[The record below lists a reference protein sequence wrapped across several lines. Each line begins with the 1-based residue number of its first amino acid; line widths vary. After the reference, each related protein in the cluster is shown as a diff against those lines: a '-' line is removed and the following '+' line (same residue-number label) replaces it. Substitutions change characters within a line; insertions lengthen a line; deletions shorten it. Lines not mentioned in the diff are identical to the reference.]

1 MLFLFVFSAKS
12 FKMVS
17 ISESGD
23 TMKAFGKKTAAGL
36 TAFLLT
42 FTSLLTYM
50 GAVVFADD
58 FGDDPNDGIVTA
70 AERKTDLL
78 TEVHEDAPEVSA
90 ASYILY
96 DANSGAIL
104 LGSDYDVQKEP
115 ASMTKVM
122 TVLLAL
128 ERLDQSEMVTITEEM
143 AEAMD
148 NITADYVKL
157 GLQEGEVISVQ
168 DLVYSAVIKSA
179 NDASLVL
186 GMYMAGTEA
195 DFCEVMN
202 AKAAEI
208 GCTNTHFS
216 SAFGLSTPDN
226 VTTPYD
232 MALILNEAV
241 TNTNYPEIAK
251 TLNYT
256 IDATNKYSSERE
268 LNNGN
273 KFVSTTTYGYE
284 YYVGGKTGFTNTAG
298 YTLCAAAKKNNRT
311 LIGCVFNAADPDIR
325 YSDLIHLFE
334 YGFSNFATV
343 EITDSEFAPLID
355 ETKLQINDLLSD
367 TNLYIADQRVVLDH
381 YITTTSSRAQLG
393 STNRLDLSETVID
406 TQADK
411 QTLEIPLCKVYSDKT
426 YLIGTMVIELQKKTG
441 VVEVNPEKI
450 TNLTSVRSI
459 LITFAV
465 LSGLILLLVII
476 LLIFRARIIKRRRD
490 EVTKRANML

>member
-1 MLFLFVFSAKS
+1 MDEGDF
-12 FKMVS
+12 MIS
-17 ISESGD
+17 I
-23 TMKAFGKKTAAGL
+23 GKKTAAGL
-36 TAFLLT
+36 LAFLLA
-42 FTSLLTYM
+42 FTSLLTVTAAPVLA
-50 GAVVFADD
+50 GD

-78 TEVHEDAPEVSA
+78 NEPHEGAPEVSA
-90 ASYILY
+90 ASFILY

-128 ERLDQSEMVTITEEM
+128 ERLDQSEMVTITEDM
-143 AEAMD
+143 AEAVD
-148 NITADYVKL
+148 AITEDYVKL
-157 GLQEGEVISVQ
+157 GLQEGEVISVR
-168 DLVYSAVIKSA
+168 DLVYASVIKSA

-186 GMYMAGTEA
+186 GMHMAGTESA
-195 DFCEVMN
+195 FCDLMN
-202 AKAAEI
+202 AKASEI

-216 SAFGLSTPDN
+216 SAFGISNPDN

-241 TNTNYPEIAK
+241 TNTNYTEIAK
-251 TLNYT
+251 TLSYT

-268 LNNGN
+268 LANGN
-273 KFVSTTTYGYE
+273 KFVSTTDYGYE
-284 YYVGGKTGFTNTAG
+284 YYVGGKTGFTNSAG

-311 LIGCVFNAADPDIR
+311 LVGCVFNAADPDIR
-325 YSDLIHLFE
+325 YYDLIKLFE
-334 YGFSNFATV
+334 YGFSYFTTV
-343 EITDSEFAPLID
+343 EITDAEFTPMIEEA
-355 ETKLQINDLLSD
+355 KAQITDLLSD
-367 TNLYIADQRVVLDH
+367 TNLYISDQRVVLDH

-393 STNRLDLSETVID
+393 STNRLDLSEAVID
-406 TQADK
+406 TQADQ
-411 QTLEIPLCKVYSDKT
+411 QTLEIPLCKAYSDKT
-426 YLIGTMVIELQKKTG
+426 YLIGTMVIDIQKKAG

-459 LITFAV
+459 LVTFAV

-490 EVTKRANML
+490 ESTKRANML

>member
-1 MLFLFVFSAKS
+1 MALS
-12 FKMVS
+12 
-17 ISESGD
+17 
-23 TMKAFGKKTAAGL
+23 GKKFFTGL
-36 TAFLLT
+36 TAFFMTLT
-42 FTSLLTYM
+42 SIWTFAS
-50 GAVVFADD
+50 AVVSAGGY
-58 FGDDPNDGIVTA
+58 GDDPNDGIVTA

-78 TEVHEDAPEVSA
+78 NEIHEDAPEISA

-104 LGSDYDVQKEP
+104 LGNDYDVQKEP

-128 ERLDQSEMVTITEEM
+128 EKLDPNDMVTISEDM
-143 AEAMD
+143 ADAMD
-148 NITADYVKL
+148 EITPDYVKL
-157 GLQEGEVISVQ
+157 GLQEGEVISVK
-168 DLVYSAVIKSA
+168 DLIYAAVLISA
-179 NDASLVL
+179 NDASLAL
-186 GMYMAGTEA
+186 GLFMGGTESG
-195 DFCEVMN
+195 FCEIMN

-208 GCTNTHFS
+208 GCVNTHFS
-216 SAFGLSTPDN
+216 SAYGLSTPDN

-241 TNTNYPEIAK
+241 TKTGYSEIAK

-268 LNNGN
+268 LTNGN
-273 KFVSTTTYGYE
+273 KFVNTTYYGYE

-311 LIGCVFNAADPDIR
+311 LIGCVFNAADADIR
-325 YSDLIHLFE
+325 YADLIKLFE
-334 YGFSNFATV
+334 YGYSNYATV
-343 EITDSEFAPLID
+343 EITQSEFTPLID
-355 ETKLQINDLLSD
+355 EAKAQIKDLLSD
-367 TNLYIADQRVVLDH
+367 TNLYMAEQRVVLDP

-393 STNRLDLSETVID
+393 STNRLDLSQTLID
-406 TQADK
+406 TQADH
-411 QTLEIPLCKVYSDKT
+411 QTLEIPLCKVYNDKT
-426 YLIGTMVIELQKKTG
+426 YLIGTLVIDIQKKAG

>member
-1 MLFLFVFSAKS
+1 MDEGDF
-12 FKMVS
+12 MIS
-17 ISESGD
+17 I
-23 TMKAFGKKTAAGL
+23 GKKTAAGL
-36 TAFLLT
+36 LAFLLA
-42 FTSLLTYM
+42 FTSLLTVTAAPVLA
-50 GAVVFADD
+50 GD

-78 TEVHEDAPEVSA
+78 NEPHEGAPEVSA
-90 ASYILY
+90 ASFILY

-104 LGSDYDVQKEP
+104 LGSNYDVQKEP

-128 ERLDQSEMVTITEEM
+128 ERLDQSEMVTITEDM
-143 AEAMD
+143 AEAVD
-148 NITADYVKL
+148 AITEDYVKL
-157 GLQEGEVISVQ
+157 GLQEGEVISVR
-168 DLVYSAVIKSA
+168 DLVYASVIKSA

-186 GMYMAGTEA
+186 GMHMAGTESA
-195 DFCEVMN
+195 FCDLMN
-202 AKAAEI
+202 AKASEI

-216 SAFGLSTPDN
+216 SAFGISNPDN

-241 TNTNYPEIAK
+241 TNTNYTEIAK
-251 TLNYT
+251 TLSYT

-268 LNNGN
+268 LANGN
-273 KFVSTTTYGYE
+273 KFVSTTDYGYE
-284 YYVGGKTGFTNTAG
+284 YYVGGKTGFTNSAG

-311 LIGCVFNAADPDIR
+311 LVGCVFNAADPDIR
-325 YSDLIHLFE
+325 YYDLIKLFE
-334 YGFSNFATV
+334 YGFSYFTTV
-343 EITDSEFAPLID
+343 EITDAEFTPMIEEA
-355 ETKLQINDLLSD
+355 KAQITDLLSD
-367 TNLYIADQRVVLDH
+367 TNLYISDQRVVLDH

-393 STNRLDLSETVID
+393 STNRLDLSEAVID
-406 TQADK
+406 TQADQ
-411 QTLEIPLCKVYSDKT
+411 QTLEIPLCKAYSDKT
-426 YLIGTMVIELQKKTG
+426 YLIGTMVIDIQKKAG

-459 LITFAV
+459 LVTFAV

-490 EVTKRANML
+490 ESTKRANML